1 MDQASLVAQI
11 VEPSLNAMNYD
22 LVRVQISGGDNMT
35 LQIMAERQ
43 DGAEMT
49 VEDCAD
55 ISRDLSALLDIEDPI
70 PDAYTLEVS
79 SPGLDRPLV
88 RHKDFARFAGFE
100 ARIDTRAPIID
111 RKRFRGVLEGIDGDT
126 VHISVDGETYDI
138 PLDEIARAKLVL
150 TDELIAASQRAF
162 KERQKKEN
170 A

>member
-11 VEPSLNAMNYD
+11 VEPSLNATGYD

-35 LQIMAERQ
+35 LQIMAERR

-55 ISRDLSALLDIEDPI
+55 ISRDISAVLDIEDPI

-88 RHKDFARFAGFE
+88 RLEDFDRFSGFE
-100 ARIDTRAPIID
+100 ARIDTQSPIID
-111 RKRFRGVLEGIDGDT
+111 RKRFRGLLEGTDGDT
-126 VHISVDGETYDI
+126 VLIVVDGESYAI
-138 PLDEIARAKLVL
+138 PYEEIARAKLVL
-150 TDELIAASQRAF
+150 TDELIAASQRAY
-162 KERQKKEN
+162 KDRQKKEN